1 MDTGT
6 RIKERR
12 LALGLTQAEL
22 ARAVGYS
29 GGSMITKVEK
39 GLVDLSESKVSVFA
53 KALHT
58 TVPDLMGW
66 SELTGVPRALRE
78 EMAAAGVDAAALA
91 DRLGKKEA
99 DVARLMRDGTSWV
112 FDDVI
117 RFARALDVGP
127 SRLLVYNTGIL
138 TPAQN
143 DRVLDGDRVYLRESK
158 NAIPILGRVP
168 AGPEHWVADDVEG
181 WVQFMAPA
189 PGRFFAVRVSGDS
202 MAPTLLDGDLVIV
215 REQAEVSSG
224 DIAVV
229 QVNGF
234 ESTCKEVRLRD
245 DGLLL
250 VGHNP
255 AAYTPT
261 FYSAAEVQQLP
272 VVIRG
277 RVVSLRRD
285 F

>member
-1 MDTGT
+1 MSIAEN
-6 RIKERR
+6 IKKLR
-12 LALGLTQAEL
+12 LRFGVTQAEL
-22 ARAVGYS
+22 GEIAGVTDKAVSSWERGES
-29 GGSMITKVEK
+29 EPRMGAVEK
-39 GLVDLSESKVSVFA
+39 MARHFGIKKSEIVDDA
-53 KALHT
+53 
-58 TVPDLMGW
+58 PD
-66 SELTGVPRALRE
+66 
-78 EMAAAGVDAAALA
+78 
-91 DRLGKKEA
+91 
-99 DVARLMRDGTSWV
+99 
-112 FDDVI
+112 
-117 RFARALDVGP
+117 P
-127 SRLLVYNTGIL
+127 SR
-138 TPAQN
+138 PA
-143 DRVLDGDRVYLRESK
+143 G
-158 NAIPILGRVP
+158 AIPILGRIP

-215 REQAEVSSG
+215 REQAEVRSG

>member
-1 MDTGT
+1 MTEDKYKKIFSENLAFYMD
-6 RIKERR
+6 RNQKKQADLIRD
-12 LALGLTQAEL
+12 LGFD
-22 ARAVGYS
+22 RATVSTWVRGVS
-29 GGSMITKVEK
+29 LPRMDKVQ
-39 GLVDLSESKVSVFA
+39 
-53 KALHT
+53 
-58 TVPDLMGW
+58 
-66 SELTGVPRALRE
+66 
-78 EMAAAGVDAAALA
+78 ALA
-91 DRLGKKEA
+91 DYFGIKKSDLIEP
-99 DVARLMRDGTSWV
+99 
-112 FDDVI
+112 
-117 RFARALDVGP
+117 RAG
-127 SRLLVYNTGIL
+127 S
-138 TPAQN
+138 AQA
-143 DRVLDGDRVYLRESK
+143 G
-158 NAIPILGRVP
+158 AIPILGRVP

-215 REQAEVSSG
+215 REQAEVRSG
-224 DIAVV
+224 EIAVV